1 MPDYEVYIIF
11 VAHLSKFKQMAKKV
25 KKQIKKQIRDEVIA
39 SLTKTLAQ
47 YKDGMGEKKFN
58 KRLRKSGTTIA
69 DRFAKNAKISEK
81 KLSVSQQMN

>member
-1 MPDYEVYIIF
+1 
-11 VAHLSKFKQMAKKV
+11 MAKKV

-58 KRLRKSGTTIA
+58 KRLRKSGTAIA
-69 DRFAKNAKISEK
+69 ARFAKNAKIAEK
-81 KLSVSQQMN
+81 KLSVAQQLN